1 MIRSGR
7 SYLCR
12 MLYIAAVV
20 ASPWNPEIR
29 TFYQRLLA
37 ARGHT
42 QKTGPHRLYAQT
54 CAHPPRYD

>member
-1 MIRSGR
+1 
-7 SYLCR
+7 